1 MQKIHSVAIVGAGI
15 CGLSLGSLLA
25 KSGKSCVLIEKS
37 KSVGGR
43 LATRRNGE
51 AVFDHGA
58 QFYKN
63 SNERSIFWHQDMK
76 NTQASQLWFT
86 DEKKIEYY
94 SGTNGMT
101 QIAKKIKESCE
112 SIVFN
117 ERVLKIFKSDDFIN
131 LECESGSCFKAHKVV
146 LTCPLPQS
154 LEILKSSGLD
164 YPPELDQI
172 TYAKALVGLF
182 QIGDGFSDTQ
192 KSFIYGKNSIFSIAN
207 NQSKKISGVPS
218 FTVVMKP
225 EFSEKNFDLSDDE
238 IINLIESEFLKETG
252 LKTEIIFRQ
261 VKKWRYSHP
270 NSIYSNKFYQV
281 KSMPR
286 VFIGGDA
293 FSGASI
299 YGAVQSAEFIMDFL
313 QQSDQLK

>member
-1 MQKIHSVAIVGAGI
+1 MQKIHTVAIVGAGI
-15 CGLSLGSLLA
+15 CGLSLGSLLT
-25 KSGKSCVLIEKS
+25 KSGQSCVLIEKS

-63 SNERSIFWHQDMK
+63 SNERSIFWHQEMK
-76 NTQASQLWFT
+76 NTQTSQLWFT
-86 DEKKIEYY
+86 DEKKIEYHCG
-94 SGTNGMT
+94 SNGMT

-112 SIVFN
+112 SVVFN
-117 ERVLKIFKSDDFIN
+117 ERAIRLFKSDGFIN

-182 QIGDGFSDTQ
+182 QTINGFSDTE
-192 KSFIYGKNSIFSIAN
+192 KSFTYGKNSIFSISN
-207 NQSKKISGVPS
+207 NRFKKISPVPS
-218 FTVVMKP
+218 FTVVMNP
-225 EFSEKNFDLSDDE
+225 DFSEKNFNLSDDE

-261 VKKWRYSHP
+261 LKKWRYSHP
-270 NSIYSNKFYQV
+270 NSIYSNHFYQV
-281 KSMPR
+281 GGQPE
-286 VFIGGDA
+286 VFVGGDA

-313 QQSDQLK
+313 QQINQFK